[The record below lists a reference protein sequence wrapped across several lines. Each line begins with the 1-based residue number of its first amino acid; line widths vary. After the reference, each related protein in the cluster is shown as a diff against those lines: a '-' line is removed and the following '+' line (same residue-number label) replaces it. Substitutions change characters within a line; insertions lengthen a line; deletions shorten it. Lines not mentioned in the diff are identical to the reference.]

1 MRILV
6 CDGLH
11 EQGVKIFEKAEGIE
25 VEVDEH
31 LEAPD
36 LLERIK
42 DCEGVVLRG
51 RTQINRE
58 VLERASRLRV
68 IGRAGI
74 GVDNIDIEAATQR
87 GILVM
92 NTPGANAMA
101 AAEHTLALM
110 LALARHIPQ
119 ADQSMRAHK
128 WEKKKF
134 MGTELYNHTL
144 GIVGLGRIGSIVA
157 DRAMVMKMRVLACDP
172 YISSDVA
179 AKLGVELVSLDELFK
194 QSDFISLHTPLS
206 KETKDM
212 LDEAAFKKM
221 KPGIRI
227 INCARGGIIDEAALY
242 EAIKDGIVA
251 GAALDV
257 FSQEPPGDTPLL
269 TLPQVIATP
278 HLGASSEQAQVN
290 VATAIAEQMVD
301 YLLKG
306 VISNAVNMPSISPQV
321 MERIRPYML
330 LAERLGRFLSQYF
343 QGNVRRLQVAYGGD
357 LRDLELAPVTN
368 AAQKGFLE
376 WALADGVNMVNA
388 PVIMESRGIEVDV
401 ATTSEVRG
409 YMGLITVRVITDK
422 GEYQVAGTV
431 FPEPVC
437 RIVQIDEYRMEV
449 PLEGRMMLITNSNYD
464 RPGVLGFIG
473 TTLGRFQVNITDM
486 HVSRAGGKGR
496 AICLATV
503 DDPVPPE
510 ALQALREHKNIIEAA
525 LIEV

>member
-25 VEVDEH
+25 VEVHEH

-42 DCEGVVLRG
+42 DFEGVVLRS

-58 VLERASRLRV
+58 VLERASCLRV

-74 GVDNIDIEAATQR
+74 GLDNIDIEAATQR
-87 GILVM
+87 GVLVM

-110 LALARHIPQ
+110 LALARHIAQ
-119 ADQSMRAHK
+119 ADQSMRAYK

-157 DRAMVMKMRVLACDP
+157 NRASDMKMRVLAYDP
-172 YISSDVA
+172 YISTDVA
-179 AKLGVELVSLDELFK
+179 AKLGVELASLDELFRE
-194 QSDFISLHTPLS
+194 SDFISLHTPLT
-206 KETKDM
+206 KETRGL
-212 LDEAAFKKM
+212 LDEAAFRKM
-221 KPGIRI
+221 KPGMRI
-227 INCARGGIIDEAALY
+227 INCARGGIIDETALY
-242 EAIKDGIVA
+242 EAIKQGIVA

-257 FSQEPPGDTPLL
+257 FSKEPPVDNPLL
-269 TLPQVIATP
+269 TLPQIIATP
-278 HLGASSEQAQVN
+278 HLGASSEQAQIN

-301 YLLKG
+301 YLLNG
-306 VISNAVNMPSISPQV
+306 VINNAVNMPSISPQII
-321 MERIRPYML
+321 ERIRPYML

-343 QGNVRRLQVAYGGD
+343 QGNVKRLRVAYGGD

-376 WALADGVNMVNA
+376 WVLAEEVNMVNA
-388 PVIMESRGIEVDV
+388 PVIMSSRGIELDV

-409 YMGLITVRVITDK
+409 YTGLITLSAVTDK
-422 GEYQVAGTV
+422 GEFHVAGTV
-431 FPEPVC
+431 FPEPQC
-437 RIVQIDEYRMEV
+437 RIVQIDEYRMEA
-449 PLEGRMMLITNSNYD
+449 PLEGRMLLISNFD
-464 RPGVLGFIG
+464 RPGVIGFIG
-473 TTLGRFQVNITDM
+473 STLGSFQVNIADM
-486 HVSRAGGKGR
+486 HLSRVRDKGT
-496 AICLATV
+496 AICLVTV
-503 DDPVPPE
+503 DNPVPPK
-510 ALQALREHKNIIEAA
+510 ALQALREHENIIETAV
-525 LIEV
+525 IEV